1 MTPMTKLDFR
11 KSPPNPPFQP
21 ITEVLAGAGGRLNLS
36 DMQLDIIADVLE
48 SVFSK
53 RMFDLWDTVPNAYAA
68 AQSVWNAQIGIE
80 VGQCPECQEAGLI
93 GQRCPED
100 VVYLVYTHP
109 RTKKEQ
115 SMIIPWSD

>member
-1 MTPMTKLDFR
+1 MTKLDFR

-21 ITEVLAGAGGRLNLS
+21 ITEVLAGAGDRLNLS
-36 DMQLDIIADVLE
+36 DDQLDIIANELE

-68 AQSVWNAQIGIE
+68 AQTVWDAQISIE
-80 VGQCPECQEAGLI
+80 VGQCIECQDAGLI

-100 VVYLVYTHP
+100 IVYLSYNHP
-109 RTKKEQ
+109 RTKKRQ
-115 SMIIPWSD
+115 SIIVQQKQ